1 LWSQILL
8 VLVSLFACVVIYRRL
23 ADIPHPEYLSYSA
36 LLLNAALFGMIIAS
50 SEALARAIELTSALT
65 IIVVLILLLITIR
78 IIQPQYARHPLVY
91 SYFPLLI
98 LPFYAYFIDSE
109 ILQFV
114 MNVSIQ
120 STALLVYSGL
130 VITYWKSID
139 KGYLLFISIIAFAG
153 AMILYWTPLFESQFL
168 MPVIHL
174 LLGIGMIVSS
184 FKFPSIIT
192 EHKR

>member
-50 SEALARAIELTSALT
+50 SEALARAIELTSVLT

-120 STALLVYSGL
+120 LTALLVYSGL

-153 AMILYWTPLFESQFL
+153 AMILYWTSLFESQFL

>member
-1 LWSQILL
+1 MWSQILL

-50 SEALARAIELTSALT
+50 SEALARAIELTSVLT

>member
-1 LWSQILL
+1 MWSQILL
-8 VLVSLFACVVIYRRL
+8 VLVSLFACIVIYRRL
-23 ADIPHPEYLSYSA
+23 ANIPHPEYLSYSA
-36 LLLNAALFGMIIAS
+36 LLLNAVMFGMIIAS
-50 SEALARAIELTSALT
+50 SETLARAIELTSVLT
-65 IIVVLILLLITIR
+65 ILVVLILLLITIR

-91 SYFPLLI
+91 SYFPILI

-139 KGYLLFISIIAFAG
+139 NGYLLFISIIAFAG
-153 AMILYWTPLFESQFL
+153 AMILYWIPLTENKFL
-168 MPVIHL
+168 TPVIHL
-174 LLGIGMIVSS
+174 LLGLGMIVSS

-192 EHKR
+192 KHKR

>member
-1 LWSQILL
+1 MWSQILL

-23 ADIPHPEYLSYSA
+23 GDIPHPEYLSYSA
-36 LLLNAALFGMIIAS
+36 LLLNAVMFGMIIVS
-50 SEALARAIELTSALT
+50 SETLARAIELTSVLT
-65 IIVVLILLLITIR
+65 ILVVLILLLITIR

-98 LPFYAYFIDSE
+98 LPFYAYFIDSQ

-114 MNVSIQ
+114 TNLTIQ

-153 AMILYWTPLFESQFL
+153 AMILYWIPIFESQFL
-168 MPVIHL
+168 MPLIHL
-174 LLGIGMIVSS
+174 LLAIGMIISS

>member
-1 LWSQILL
+1 MWSQILL
-8 VLVSLFACVVIYRRL
+8 VLVSLFACIVIYRRL
-23 ADIPHPEYLSYSA
+23 ANIPHPEYLSYSA
-36 LLLNAALFGMIIAS
+36 LLLNAVMFGMIIAS
-50 SEALARAIELTSALT
+50 SETLARAIELTSVLT
-65 IIVVLILLLITIR
+65 ILVVLILLLITIR

-91 SYFPLLI
+91 SYFPILI

-139 KGYLLFISIIAFAG
+139 NGYLLFISIIAFAG
-153 AMILYWTPLFESQFL
+153 AMILYWIPLTEIKFL
-168 MPVIHL
+168 TPVIHL